1 MLKCSHTHTR
11 TPYWEQKY
19 LWFNAYL
26 WLEGRCPILAEYC
39 LCAATRVC
47 LQQPLQ
53 HILGQEV
60 SKWHRAWYQWISW
73 SQAYSC
79 PSLALKMVPY
89 WHDVTWFPC
98 HWIKAP
104 RCWCWMRPCRK
115 KKGKPLPLR
124 ADPWPLKAD
133 WSDLPR
139 KAVVPHQRLGI
150 HFCHLQVWHVAVV
163 VMTSASVS
171 WTPCWP
177 RRCPSL

>member
-115 KKGKPLPLR
+115 KKANLFHWEQTPGLSRLTGPTCLVRQWCPIRGLAFISVTYRFDMLQWWSWHQLR
-124 ADPWPLKAD
+124 
-133 WSDLPR
+133 
-139 KAVVPHQRLGI
+139 
-150 HFCHLQVWHVAVV
+150 
-163 VMTSASVS
+163 
-171 WTPCWP
+171 
-177 RRCPSL
+177 